1 MVVLLIGL
9 MLFTS
14 AGGSI
19 GGNGIEALFFAR
31 FGVQFLPYM
40 YMALG
45 VITLITSLAITALL
59 SRVARERLY
68 IILPLA
74 LALLLIGERALLALN
89 QNWAYPVLWLG
100 MNVKGS
106 LQGLLTWGLAGVAC
120 DTRQAKR
127 LFPLFSAGGI
137 LGAVVGGLGTQS
149 LANWLHSENLLLVWA
164 GALFLAFFVSR
175 ALVSHSPAPK
185 SVARRA
191 ARRRR
196 TRLIDEIQ
204 QGYQFVRQSPLMR
217 WMSAAVVLFAMLFF
231 SLAFP
236 FSKAATTQF
245 PDADALA
252 GFLGLFQ
259 GLSTGAAFL
268 ASLFL
273 VNRLFARFGILPMIL
288 VFAVIYLIGFGV
300 VAIYASFPALVV
312 FRFVQ
317 TFWLSG
323 IAGTAYQAVFN
334 VVPPA
339 RRDQTRAFIDGVPGQ
354 AGTVIAGLILVI
366 GEQALQPQQLYFIGL
381 GAAVLMT
388 VVMWQ
393 ALRAYSGA
401 LVAALRAGQPLVFSA
416 GSEEEPFGGFQRDGA
431 AVAATVAGL
440 SDPDPVIRRV
450 SAEILGNLSAPE
462 ATPALIN
469 ALADADAHVRAASLR
484 ALAHAQAAPALLE
497 VSMCLADPE
506 PEVRAQAVEA
516 LRHLAGGTR
525 GLIAHLRPLLDDPA
539 PLVRTCAAV
548 ALLRIG
554 PDPQARDLL
563 RNMAALGDTEMRV
576 SALTA
581 LGDWGDAEAF
591 ELVAVE
597 LEDADAPPA
606 VRRAAASA
614 LARVDAKRSLE
625 WLIRA
630 LGDDDASVREAAATA
645 IGQMGASAL
654 DPALAALSDPA
665 LEAGALLALE
675 HLPAHQA
682 TPTLRDY
689 ARESVSRALRYHDLS
704 LDIEAQLPVNDRLQL
719 LTVSLRSK
727 AHYHAAN
734 ALRALALVGDRA
746 ALSLAIENLNS
757 RDPGQ
762 RANALETLESV
773 GDRHIVRPLMRLWEA
788 VEATPAEP
796 GGLLRVLQDSDGWLR
811 ACAALAAGGL
821 ADESIRTVLAKLA
834 RSDQD
839 QVVRETA
846 ASALNGAS
854 TMNSLP
860 TLSLMERILFLRRV
874 PLFADLTPADLK
886 QVGAIASERL
896 YSDGDVIAHQGEIGD
911 EMYVIVSGE
920 VRVLAGGGPEL
931 ARRRTGEYVGEMAI
945 ISREP
950 RMASLVAA
958 GEARLLCI
966 DQKHFEGLL
975 RERPETSLAVMRVLC
990 ERLRE
995 NLTSTLPLAP
1005 PATAPPQS
1013 PPHSHAR
1020 LRR

>member
-1 MVVLLIGL
+1 MATLLIGV

-19 GGNGIEALFFAR
+19 GGNGIEALFFSR

-40 YMALG
+40 YVALG
-45 VITLITSLAITALL
+45 VTTLITSLAITALL
-59 SRVARERLY
+59 GRVARERLY
-68 IILPLA
+68 VILPLA
-74 LALLLIGERALLALN
+74 LALLLVGERALLTLN
-89 QNWAYPVLWLG
+89 QNWVYPVLWLG

-106 LQGLLTWGLAGVAC
+106 LQGLLTWGLAGIAC

-137 LGAVVGGLGTQS
+137 FGAVVGGLGTQS

-164 GALFLAFFVSR
+164 GALLLAFFVSR
-175 ALVSHSPAPK
+175 ALAGRSPAPK
-185 SVARRA
+185 SA

-196 TRLIDEIQ
+196 TRLIDDIQ

-217 WMSAAVVLFAMLFF
+217 WMSATVVLFAVLFF

-236 FSKAATTQF
+236 FSKAATAQF

-273 VNRLFARFGILPMIL
+273 VNRLFARFGIMPMML
-288 VFAVIYLIGFGV
+288 AFPLIYLIGFGV
-300 VAIYASFPALVV
+300 VAVYASFPVLVV

-317 TFWLSG
+317 MFWLSG

-339 RRDQTRAFIDGVPGQ
+339 RRDQTRAFLDGVPGQ

-381 GAAVLMT
+381 GAAALAT
-388 VVMWQ
+388 VVIWQ

-401 LVAALRAGQPLVFSA
+401 LVAALRAGQPLVFLD
-416 GSEEEPFGGFQRDGA
+416 EDEPFGGFQRDGA

-462 ATPALIN
+462 ATPLLMN
-469 ALADADAHVRAASLR
+469 ALADADARVRAASLR
-484 ALAHAQAAPALLE
+484 ALAQARATPALLD
-497 VSMCLADPE
+497 VAACLADSE
-506 PEVRAQAVEA
+506 PEVRLQAVES
-516 LRHLAGGTR
+516 LRGLAGGRR
-525 GLIAHLRPLLDDPA
+525 GLSAHLLPLLDDPA
-539 PLVRTCAAV
+539 PAVQARTAV
-548 ALLRIG
+548 ALLRLG
-554 PDPQARDLL
+554 ANSQARDLL
-563 RNMAALGDTEMRV
+563 RNMAALGDTEARV

-606 VRRAAASA
+606 ARRAAVSA
-614 LARVDAKRSLE
+614 LPRIDAERSLE
-625 WLIRA
+625 HLIKA
-630 LGDDDASVREAAATA
+630 LGDEDASVREAAATA
-645 IGQMGASAL
+645 VGGLGARAL

-675 HLPAHQA
+675 HLPTHQA
-682 TPTLRDY
+682 APVILDY
-689 ARESVSRALRYHDLS
+689 ARQSVSRALRYHDLS
-704 LDIEAQLPVNDRLQL
+704 RGIERQLPANDRAQL
-719 LTVSLRSK
+719 LTASLQSK

-734 ALRALALVGDRA
+734 ALRALGLVGDRA
-746 ALSLAIENLNS
+746 ALALAVENLNS
-757 RDPGQ
+757 RDPSQ

-773 GDRHIVRPLMRLWEA
+773 GNRHIVRPLMRLWEA
-788 VEATPAEP
+788 EEATSAEP

-821 ADESIRTVLAKLA
+821 ADESIRAALAKLA
-834 RSDQD
+834 RSDPD
-839 QVVRETA
+839 QIVRETA

-854 TMNSLP
+854 TANSLP
-860 TLSLMERILFLRRV
+860 ALSLMERVLFLRRV
-874 PLFADLTPADLK
+874 PLFAGLTPADLK
-886 QVGAIASERL
+886 QVGAIASERH
-896 YSDGDVIAHQGEIGD
+896 YTNGDLITRQGEIGD
-911 EMYVIVSGE
+911 EMFIIVSGE
-920 VRVLAGGGPEL
+920 VRVLAGIVGGPEL
-931 ARRRTGEYVGEMAI
+931 ARRKAGEYVGEMAI

-950 RMASLVAA
+950 RMASLVAT
-958 GEARLLCI
+958 GEVRLLCI
-966 DQKHFEGLL
+966 DQKHFEDLL

-990 ERLRE
+990 
-995 NLTSTLPLAP
+995 
-1005 PATAPPQS
+1005 
-1013 PPHSHAR
+1013 AR
-1020 LRR
+1020 LKEESLS

>member
-1 MVVLLIGL
+1 MRRLGEALKVRPGEGRMVVLLIGL

-288 VFAVIYLIGFGV
+288 VFPVIYLIGFGV

-381 GAAVLMT
+381 GAAVLTT

-704 LDIEAQLPVNDRLQL
+704 LGIEAQLPVNDRLQL

-734 ALRALALVGDRA
+734 ALRALALGGDRA

-773 GDRHIVRPLMRLWEA
+773 GDRRIVRPLMRLWEA

-920 VRVLAGGGPEL
+920 VRVLAGSGPEL

-995 NLTSTLPLAP
+995 KA
-1005 PATAPPQS
+1005 
-1013 PPHSHAR
+1013 
-1020 LRR
+1020 